1 MFTIEKAAV
10 RSVKDADLDAVAA
23 IFGHYAEHTTATFET
38 VSPSAVQWRQKA
50 EELTGRG
57 LPFLVVE
64 VEGAVAGFA
73 YAAPWRTKPAY
84 RHTVENTVYLAPE
97 WTGKGL
103 GRLLLDSLIEQCR
116 EAGMRQV
123 IAVIAGDG
131 ASVALHRKCGF
142 TEAGVLRN
150 VGFKLERWLDT
161 RLFQRE
167 L

>member
-10 RSVKDADLDAVAA
+10 RSITDADFDVVAA
-23 IFGHYAEHTTATFET
+23 IFGHYVEHTTATFET
-38 VSPSAVQWRQKA
+38 VPPSTAHWREKA
-50 EELTGRG
+50 GELAGRG

-64 VEGAVAGFA
+64 VDGAVAGFA

-103 GRLLLDSLIEQCR
+103 GRLLLDSLIERCR

-150 VGFKLERWLDT
+150 VGFKFGRWLDT